1 MNPIGVLKKVRTDF
15 DDFTA
20 IDLLPK
26 EAVADTIAE
35 RLEMFIAKYEG
46 ELEEMKKCQC
56 QSMITLAYN
65 VPHRMRLYFT
75 SLIPI
80 IRHIYENFWCVSQ
93 ISSRDLTLKSSLDI
107 PTTFYRFPYDDA
119 VLLGLNAAGV
129 AAVGSTLIGK
139 HVITKTSQSLIPQS
153 TRSSEGSLCLT
164 DPQL

>member
-80 IRHIYENFWCVSQ
+80 IRQ
-93 ISSRDLTLKSSLDI
+93 DRKS
-107 PTTFYRFPYDDA
+107 
-119 VLLGLNAAGV
+119 VV
-129 AAVGSTLIGK
+129 
-139 HVITKTSQSLIPQS
+139 
-153 TRSSEGSLCLT
+153 
-164 DPQL
+164 